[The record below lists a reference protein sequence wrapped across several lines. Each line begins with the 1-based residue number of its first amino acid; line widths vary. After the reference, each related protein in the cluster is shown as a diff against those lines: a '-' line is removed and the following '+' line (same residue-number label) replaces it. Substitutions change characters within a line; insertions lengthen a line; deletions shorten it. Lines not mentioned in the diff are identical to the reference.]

1 MVKKIIPIV
10 FLFAA
15 CNANPDLSKQAA
27 QEIKQADVDM
37 NTLAA
42 KKGFYKALIY
52 YADDSVVKPQEGMLP
67 VIGKAA
73 LEKFWS
79 GKPDTKDIS
88 WQPFKAEAAKSGD
101 LGYTLGTWTFTS
113 KDTVMYGMYYTIWKK
128 QADGKWKF
136 TIDGGNNTPKP

>member
-1 MVKKIIPIV
+1 MMKRIIPIIC
-10 FLFAA
+10 LFIS
-15 CNANPDLSKQAA
+15 CNTNHDLSKQAA
-27 QEIKQADVDM
+27 EEIRQADIDM

-42 KKGFYKALIY
+42 KEGFYKALLY

-73 LEKFWS
+73 LEKYWS
-79 GKPDTKDIS
+79 DKPDTKNIS

-101 LGYTLGTWTFTS
+101 LGYTLGTWKFTS

-128 QADGKWKF
+128 QTDGKWKF

>member
-1 MVKKIIPIV
+1 MKRIIPIV
-10 FLFAA
+10 CLFIS
-15 CNANPDLSKQAA
+15 CNTNQDLSKQAA
-27 QEIKQADVDM
+27 EEIKQADIDM

-42 KKGFYKALIY
+42 KEGFYKALLY
-52 YADDSVVKPQEGMLP
+52 YADDSIVKPQEGILP
-67 VIGKAA
+67 VVGKAA
-73 LEKFWS
+73 LEKYWND
-79 GKPDTKDIS
+79 KPDTKDIS

-101 LGYTLGTWTFTS
+101 LGYTLGTWKFTA